1 LYVVVVVV
9 VVAASAATVA
19 FAVPVTFAVAIA
31 VDASHYN
38 FLHTLFAMSFVEN
51 YTTSIASGTLRL
63 RAFRRVFTA
72 ISNLASTAA
81 LFFDMLGNSV
91 Y

>member
-1 LYVVVVVV
+1 
-9 VVAASAATVA
+9 
-19 FAVPVTFAVAIA
+19 
-31 VDASHYN
+31 
-38 FLHTLFAMSFVEN
+38 
-51 YTTSIASGTLRL
+51 LRL